1 LNTANHTTLNLYL
14 HPSYIA
20 YSIYDHEEYEYH
32 APIAELFKD
41 SGETNFYLNT
51 KNWLLHHSKIIDAQ
65 YQRVII
71 GIHSSIFSV
80 FDQNIENRN
89 QLFAVLTGF
98 QEDKFSIYEDP
109 LTDDFIISYVLHND
123 IIELVKSY
131 FPEADI
137 LYGDSGFLKSITHK
151 ISENKCVVVNVQPQ
165 SISIA
170 YKNQDKISFYNQF
183 TYTTKE
189 DLLYYLLWTYE
200 ELQLDTH
207 SFPLL
212 VYGWIE
218 ETAPLFGIL
227 YNYIRNVQIAS
238 VPFLIK
244 SEDTTYPTHY
254 FLPLLGLRL

>member
-1 LNTANHTTLNLYL
+1 MNTANHNTLNLYL

-20 YSIYDHEEYEYH
+20 YSIYDHVEYEYH

-41 SGETNFYLNT
+41 SGDTNLFINIKY
-51 KNWLLHHSKIIDAQ
+51 WLLHHSEIIDTP

-71 GIHSSIFSV
+71 GIHSSIFSL

-98 QEDKFSIYEDP
+98 QEEQYSIYEDS
-109 LTDDFIISYVLHND
+109 LYDNFIISYMLQNEV
-123 IIELVKSY
+123 IELVKSY
-131 FPEADI
+131 FPQAEI
-137 LYGDSGFLKSITHK
+137 QYGDSGFLKALLQK

-165 SISIA
+165 TISIA
-170 YKNQDKISFYNQF
+170 FKNQGQITFYNQF
-183 TYTTKE
+183 SYTTKE

-212 VYGWIE
+212 VFGWIE

-244 SEDTTYPTHY
+244 SEDVTYPSHY